1 MADEKRL
8 QLVIDPSRAKSGAK
22 VAKDAVLSVEAA
34 ADKATKALAKLERAI
49 LLGSSP
55 LDKLNKAIG
64 HVVNV
69 NQKMLKSINDL
80 SAKLDGVNTSVRNGA
95 QGLTNWEKSL
105 ERAKDKTAMLNS
117 ELGRQLVAEKQLHAE
132 LTKQIKFGSDRIN
145 QLSAQEM
152 AQKKLAD
159 SVAFWTQRTKDL
171 NSEEY
176 KSLVQ
181 MREKARQLEAYEKS
195 MVDGLSTTQKA
206 AKAENELRKAIER
219 GKIELDQYENGLAQK
234 NIEMQES
241 IAIQRRLAQSEARL
255 KATMDGTYDTIIK
268 NEAAIRKYKRELLGL
283 EDANK
288 RASRGGGFSTGAN
301 ALTGALGVFTG
312 GFVVAEL
319 VRVADAYTNIQNRL
333 AVVTDGTTDLTAAT
347 RELLDVSINS
357 RTSLDTTMDVYTK
370 MIRVTKDMTFA
381 NEDLLRITETVS
393 KAVAMSGASA
403 QGAEGAL
410 LQFSQALSGD
420 FQAAAQEL
428 NSIIEQTPAV
438 AQLMAD
444 ALNSVQPELNA
455 SIGNLKRLATEGQIS
470 TEMLLKG
477 ILKVSSAIDTQFEN
491 SIRTVSQSLTAL
503 KGAFTV
509 ALGEVDRA
517 LGGTN
522 SLAEAI
528 VEFATGLGD
537 AKDELAGLAAGL
549 AAFTASAGL
558 GTIISLLTQLTPVG
572 RAIAAIAAALG
583 ALIGVVTKYQVE
595 MSLIEKETEDLIE
608 KNKNLKASLEGLV
621 DVYAELSAQQL
632 LDEFNKQQK
641 EILDI
646 QNDILK
652 TKQRIEEE
660 TTYDAAG
667 EFVRIS
673 GAGQKLL
680 RQLDSMNQELD
691 IQEQKLGLVRDA
703 LQNAYGGDVQAML
716 QAVWDKMRGIVSE
729 ETKRDQMQRD
739 ISGAISKSQGLV
751 AALEEELRVMKLSN
765 VEQVQAMIY
774 MEAYNALKDKS
785 IGGTREFIDAVMD
798 QVEAYL
804 ALQGEIDRLNDS
816 QGKGSK
822 STRDWAAEL
831 KSLRASLDPVYAA
844 NVQFEESMKILN
856 KTLDASDPLYKDL
869 VKRLKE
875 VLDAAI
881 KANKPLD
888 EQTALFEDALKSLKE
903 EQRALNL
910 TERELYIL
918 QSTQELYNLAKREGK
933 DVNEN
938 YIRTLED
945 EAGKTYDLI
954 KAKEEESRANQQR
967 MQELERLRDT
977 IADTFMDGFEAA
989 MEGGE
994 EFKDWFEDLLKQL
1007 ALQAIRNQI
1016 VIPIVGQFL
1025 GVNGGTAGMVQQGS
1039 GQAGGLSGVVS
1050 NIGSLFGGNSMGTMI
1065 SDVGGWVGGSSPLAG
1080 TGAGNYISGV
1090 SANAANLAN
1099 WQIAGGGMLGGVL
1112 SGALGLSGEYS
1123 AITGAAGTALGSSLL
1138 TPVLGP
1144 LAPLAGSF
1152 IGSALGGLIGNS
1164 EPSNK
1169 EGIATLGDISDPGTL
1184 RISGQTGK
1192 KFSQKNRDAAESIAA
1207 VISGNILGTLG
1218 SISGEQMT
1226 GQLITGVGDR
1236 DPLRFIYTDPTTGTT
1251 YGMGRLG
1258 SKTFDYDVSVTE
1270 YLKQQGIGTDG
1281 LKSKTR
1287 DINTYLDTVTTFF
1300 ATMQGIDPTIYKDLA
1315 DENELLID
1323 SIKRVE
1329 LQFSFVRGLFE
1340 DIGDSTEVTKEFA
1353 DVWTDEF
1360 IKPLLDSEESLSE
1373 GMTRLAQQYSVVKS
1387 YTDLFGQ
1394 SLGNTAQGILVA
1406 TDNIIKA
1413 SGGLEQ
1419 FNAAASSYYQ
1429 NFYSEEER
1437 FQHFATDLTNVFK
1450 DLGLEL
1456 PTTTQGFRDLVEGL
1470 DLTKEADQALY
1481 ATLLNLNPQVKQYIE
1496 GLESFGEGLE
1506 SFDAALS
1513 QMIAPF
1519 KQRADEALEAVKQ
1532 AVADQKVLIDD
1543 RYNSERDRL
1552 QGLLDQAQAAYD
1564 SQQEVFD
1571 QHQDHIDGLKRSLEL
1586 LRDVYN
1592 SMVMDTFTAN
1602 KMRRENA
1609 QALIRGAV
1617 SSGQTLSYDELQ
1629 PALST
1634 LQQPSQQYFSTFED
1648 YARDFYQT
1656 KGLIGSLGDITEQSV
1671 STEEKILQGMKDAAY
1686 KQVLYYTNMLEK
1698 LTIWYDSELSV
1709 LNRQLEDAQSMY
1721 DLVTGT
1727 KVSIEDGLANIV
1739 SAIDELRAALG
1750 SLSAANTASKQ
1761 IETAVTGGS
1770 SLYVKPE
1777 AGDPISDAYMSIV
1790 GRAPDVEGYNYW
1802 KGVVESGVSISEVT
1816 KLMENSAKNFDKS
1829 GYTGAVPEAVI
1840 DYSIAKALGEA
1851 YVPGFA
1857 DGGIHTGGWR
1867 IVGEEGPE
1875 LEYTPPSRIYS
1886 NSDSSDMFDMSELV
1900 AEVKQLREDM
1910 RSANYAIAKNTQ
1922 KTAKTLEKFDYDGL
1936 PEQRVV

>member
-49 LLGSSP
+49 LSGSSP

-132 LTKQIKFGSDRIN
+132 LTKQIKVGSDRIN

-268 NEAAIRKYKRELLGL
+268 NEAAIRRYKRELLGL
-283 EDANK
+283 EDANN
-288 RASRGGGFSTGAN
+288 RLNRSNRDLSQGFT
-301 ALTGALGVFTG
+301 ALGGALGTITG
-312 GFVVAEL
+312 AYAVTEVIRL
-319 VRVADAYTNIQNRL
+319 ADAYKAVGNRV
-333 AVVTDGTTDLTAAT
+333 AVVTGTTEGLSESIAA
-347 RELLDVSINS
+347 LFKVSVKS
-357 RTSLDTTMDVYTK
+357 RTELDATVDVYAK
-370 MIRVTKDMTFA
+370 MTRA
-381 NEDLLRITETVS
+381 NEQLGYSQQEVLRITETVS
-393 KAVAMSGASA
+393 KAVAMSGASV
-403 QGAEGAL
+403 QGAQGAL
-410 LQFSQALSGD
+410 LQFAQAISGN
-420 FQAAAQEL
+420 FQASAQEL
-428 NSIIEQTPAV
+428 NSIIEQAPALG
-438 AQLMAD
+438 AAMAD
-444 ALNSVQPELNA
+444 ALNTVNPELNA
-455 SIGNLKRLATEGQIS
+455 TIGNLKALAKEGKITSADLLQGFLNISDEIDGRFSAS
-470 TEMLLKG
+470 TELVAERWRNVVDAITIYIGETDKALGITSRISAVLKDFSLNIKQYADEIDAALLG
-477 ILKVSSAIDTQFEN
+477 IGA
-491 SIRTVSQSLTAL
+491 AL
-503 KGAFTV
+503 GVVTIALGAF
-509 ALGEVDRA
+509 
-517 LGGTN
+517 
-522 SLAEAI
+522 I
-528 VEFATGLGD
+528 V
-537 AKDELAGLAAGL
+537 
-549 AAFTASAGL
+549 S
-558 GTIISLLTQLTPVG
+558 
-572 RAIAAIAAALG
+572 IAAIPLLIAGVVGGAVGSIYYFRDEISNTLKEIELAFYETLLQDIPAVFSDAG
-583 ALIGVVTKYQVE
+583 SALIEGFASYLEYGAQPIESLLDLVFKAVDKIADAFEGSILQSALTTFGMRFQLVGKQIQLFFAEVWSNILSGLESMINSAVWMLNKFIQETVYKLNQIRDFIGKDALVVDAITPVIFSSDAKKNVE
-595 MSLIEKETEDLIE
+595 DLRGEIERLSGDINTQADVTQRLIDEEKEDLQLKKDIAEWASFAGDATITFSNSNNVLSDSLGGSNKELEKLKDAFIELEDE
-608 KNKNLKASLEGLV
+608 A
-621 DVYAELSAQQL
+621 LSPV
-632 LDEFNKQQK
+632 EKQQK
-641 EILDI
+641 ELAKIWNTLVKGGKLLGRSTDEI
-646 QNDILK
+646 NKI
-652 TKQRIEEE
+652 
-660 TTYDAAG
+660 
-667 EFVRIS
+667 FVKHAMEIS
-673 GAGQKLL
+673 GANDRL
-680 RQLDSMNQELD
+680 
-691 IQEQKLGLVRDA
+691 
-703 LQNAYGGDVQAML
+703 
-716 QAVWDKMRGIVSE
+716 
-729 ETKRDQMQRD
+729 
-739 ISGAISKSQGLV
+739 
-751 AALEEELRVMKLSN
+751 EELRDTYKEITYQMNPALEIQEKMIEAERAFNQAVAVGSENIADK
-765 VEQVQAMIY
+765 EQWLDRY
-774 MEAYNALKDKS
+774 RRS
-785 IGGTREFIDAVMD
+785 IDGTDDRL
-798 QVEAYL
+798 Q
-804 ALQGEIDRLNDS
+804 ALQE
-816 QGKGSK
+816 
-822 STRDWAAEL
+822 
-831 KSLRASLDPVYAA
+831 
-844 NVQFEESMKILN
+844 
-856 KTLDASDPLYKDL
+856 
-869 VKRLKE
+869 
-875 VLDAAI
+875 
-881 KANKPLD
+881 
-888 EQTALFEDALKSLKE
+888 
-903 EQRALNL
+903 
-910 TERELYIL
+910 
-918 QSTQELYNLAKREGK
+918 
-933 DVNEN
+933 
-938 YIRTLED
+938 
-945 EAGKTYDLI
+945 
-954 KAKEEESRANQQR
+954 
-967 MQELERLRDT
+967 T

-994 EFKDWFEDLLKQL
+994 EFKDWFDDLLKQL

-1025 GVNGGTAGMVQQGS
+1025 GTNGGTAGMVQQGMSVLGGGGNNTQGTS
-1039 GQAGGLSGVVS
+1039 GGISGVVS
-1050 NIGSLFGGNSMGTMI
+1050 NIGSLFGGNSMGIMI
-1065 SDVGGWVGGSSPLAG
+1065 SDVGGWIGGSSPIAG

-1123 AITGAAGTALGSSLL
+1123 AITGAAGTALGSALL

-1144 LAPLAGSF
+1144 FAPLVGSF

-1192 KFSQKNRDAAESIAA
+1192 KFSQENRDAAESIAT
-1207 VISGNILGTLG
+1207 VISGNVLGTLG

-1226 GQLITGVGDR
+1226 GKLITGVGNR
-1236 DPLRFIYTDPTTGTT
+1236 DPLRFLYTDPTTGTT

-1270 YLKQQGIGTDG
+1270 YLKQQGIDTDG
-1281 LKSKTR
+1281 LESNTR

-1300 ATMQGIDPTIYKDLA
+1300 ATMQEIDLTVYKDLA

-1340 DIGDSTEVTKEFA
+1340 DIGDSTEVTREFA
-1353 DVWTDEF
+1353 DTWMDEV

-1437 FQHFATDLTNVFK
+1437 FEHFSENLTNVFK

-1470 DLTKEADQALY
+1470 DLTKEADQELY
-1481 ATLLNLNPQVKQYIE
+1481 ATLLNLNPQVKQYID
-1496 GLESFGEGLE
+1496 GLESVGAVLDELGQIIF
-1506 SFDAALS
+1506 
-1513 QMIAPF
+1513 PF
-1519 KQRADEALEAVKQ
+1519 RQRADEALEAVKQ
-1532 AVADQKVLIDD
+1532 AIADQKALIDD
-1543 RYNSERDRL
+1543 RYNSERARL

-1571 QHQDHIDGLKRSLEL
+1571 QHQEHIDGLKRSLEL

-1602 KMRRENA
+1602 KTRRENA
-1609 QALIRGAV
+1609 QALIQGAV
-1617 SSGQTLSYDELQ
+1617 ASGQTLSYDQLQ

-1634 LQQPSQQYFSTFED
+1634 LQQPSQQYFATFED

-1671 STEEKILQGMKDAAY
+1671 STEEKILQEMKDTAY
-1686 KQVLYYTNMLEK
+1686 EQVLYYTNMLEK
-1698 LTIWYDSELSV
+1698 LDIWYDAEMSALD
-1709 LNRQLEDAQSMY
+1709 RQLADAQAMY

-1727 KVSIEDGLANIV
+1727 KVSIEGGLANVV
-1739 SAIDELRAALG
+1739 SAINGLQGALASLATLGRTTSVGGASGATFGSIELNG
-1750 SLSAANTASKQ
+1750 SLTPTVSVPN
-1761 IETAVTGGS
+1761 
-1770 SLYVKPE
+1770 
-1777 AGDPISDAYMSIV
+1777 DPLTQAYNDLF
-1790 GRAPDVEGYNYW
+1790 GRDPDIEGYQYW
-1802 KGVVESGVSISEVT
+1802 ANEINRGVINLDNLEESLIR
-1816 KLMENSAKNFDKS
+1816 
-1829 GYTGAVPEAVI
+1829 GAIGEDALKVPQ
-1840 DYSIAKALGEA
+1840 
-1851 YVPGFA
+1851 FA

-1910 RSANYAIAKNTQ
+1910 RSTNYAIAKNTQ

-1936 PEQRVV
+1936 PEQRTV